1 MKRCWPLSVSADRI
15 ALPAMRTFALLVR
28 HGVTDRSGNEK
39 FYEVYPAG
47 SLSRWSLTNRGYKKN
62 TDDHE
67 QARKSILD
75 RLRKAMPWLV
85 VPEACAA
92 TGDGLDALI
101 VKMRPAALDRVR
113 QQNLERAIG
122 CPKVYIG
129 TNVTRPAGSG
139 LLTTCPVRGAFNSPC
154 RSTIARKVGPSAV
167 TVKLRFPNTPY
178 AFPVFGLT
186 YAVTVCGS
194 NPSDHAAPVGSLGT
208 VNDTQSTT
216 AGVPLP
222 ELDGSRMTPSTLPPN
237 SPVTIPR

>member
-1 MKRCWPLSVSADRI
+1 
-15 ALPAMRTFALLVR
+15 MRTFALLVR

-101 VKMRPAALDRVR
+101 ASLTARAAMQGRTLRPTPEQA
-113 QQNLERAIG
+113 
-122 CPKVYIG
+122 
-129 TNVTRPAGSG
+129 
-139 LLTTCPVRGAFNSPC
+139 
-154 RSTIARKVGPSAV
+154 
-167 TVKLRFPNTPY
+167 PY
-178 AFPVFGLT
+178 ARREGWIHLPTDFPSL
-186 YAVTVCGS
+186 
-194 NPSDHAAPVGSLGT
+194 PV
-208 VNDTQSTT
+208 
-216 AGVPLP
+216 
-222 ELDGSRMTPSTLPPN
+222 
-237 SPVTIPR
+237 